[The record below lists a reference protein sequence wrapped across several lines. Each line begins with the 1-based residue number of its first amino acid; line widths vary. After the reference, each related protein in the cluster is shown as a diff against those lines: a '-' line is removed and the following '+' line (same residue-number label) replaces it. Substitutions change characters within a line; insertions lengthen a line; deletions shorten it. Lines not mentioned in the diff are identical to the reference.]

1 MLCFL
6 ARSGTWSTRYKIAL
20 HGRLVS
26 REKKRKKKKPPD
38 HRVFLGRR
46 VVTNVEKVWTNH
58 LIWM

>member
-1 MLCFL
+1 MEH
-6 ARSGTWSTRYKIAL
+6 KIQNRVAWEA
-20 HGRLVS
+20 S
-26 REKKRKKKKPPD
+26 FPREKKKKPPD